1 MVSTIVSNHQNI
13 AISGLI
19 HELNFNTRYEFVNYW
34 ILINCMMMSWGLI
47 LQLDTL

>member
-19 HELNFNTRYEFVNYW
+19 YELNFNTGYEFMNYW
-34 ILINCMMMSWGLI
+34 ILINCIMMSWELI
-47 LQLDTL
+47 LQLDML